1 MKEKPCTFVGC
12 KPLYYTYKRIKTF
25 RIGFIVSGALEQM
38 LPTVAPNVITMF

>member
-25 RIGFIVSGALEQM
+25 RIGFKASGALERM
-38 LPTVAPNVITMF
+38 HSTVAPNIITMF